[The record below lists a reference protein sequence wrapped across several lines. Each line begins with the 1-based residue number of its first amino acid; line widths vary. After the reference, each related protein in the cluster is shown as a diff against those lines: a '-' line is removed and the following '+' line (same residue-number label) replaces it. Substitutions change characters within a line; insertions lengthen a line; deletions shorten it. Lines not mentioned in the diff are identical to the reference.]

1 MSTDNISE
9 NKKATKDF
17 YVKLYFDYVT
27 GDETVVLISRTLG
40 INGVSFWVWLNAVMS
55 KYDGLFTPRDID
67 LLLYSDED
75 KNIALNY
82 IQKFKEMNILWET
95 NERKFTTVF
104 LRDTY
109 LTRLQESKRKSLV
122 SGRFKGKGN
131 LSESDRAAISKDIEA
146 EVAAFFEKEK
156 VRYDRRYPINI
167 QSCFM
172 DRMYDEALPEPSSYQ
187 PIEFVNHEEVY
198 PEEDIPEEIF
208 QSDPYFTIEDSDYSL
223 LDDTCPDEVTFE
235 EEPVQ
240 PNMWQA
246 PTVPVDV
253 QAKID
258 EQAKPEATTEGTD
271 SEAVKKLMS
280 WGLYQSQIKSV
291 LDATTPEILDA
302 YIQMTEA
309 NAREPG
315 KYIMALLKKGAK
327 ISKPVETPVVTP
339 VEPKQEAPTVTQV
352 QDSTSEFKP
361 ILAEDDY
368 RRMFDD
374 AVQTI
379 YLMFGM
385 NSSLSYLKDTGWK
398 SRRANN
404 EPIKV
409 VHTIQ
414 TYAHILEKVK
424 PQLLKKFESNPH
436 DLDQHLFQ
444 VIANDRLSDNIINEW
459 SQLSSNP
466 EVVENIEKMAQNG
479 NPIAQMGLKLN
490 NIQ

>member
-40 INGVSFWVWLNAVMS
+40 INGVSFWIWLNAVMS

-67 LLLYSDED
+67 LLLYSDDD

-122 SGRFKGKGN
+122 SGRFKGKSS
-131 LSESDRAAISKDIEA
+131 LSESERSEIAKNIEA

-172 DRMYDEALPEPSSYQ
+172 DRMYDETLPEPSSYQ

-198 PEEDIPEEIF
+198 PEENIPEEIF
-208 QSDPYFTIEDSDYSL
+208 PSEPYFTIEDSDYSL
-223 LDDTCPDEVTFE
+223 LDENYPDEVTFE
-235 EEPVQ
+235 EDPVQ

-246 PTVPVDV
+246 PTAPTEEVKQNTETSDEIT
-253 QAKID
+253 AK
-258 EQAKPEATTEGTD
+258 
-271 SEAVKKLMS
+271 LRS
-280 WGLYQSQIKSV
+280 WGVYEKQINELRSLVSPELFEAYVRMAESEGKKPGAF
-291 LDATTPEILDA
+291 LNDAINNKWDCS
-302 YIQMTEA
+302 
-309 NAREPG
+309 
-315 KYIMALLKKGAK
+315 KYLRK
-327 ISKPVETPVVTP
+327 T
-339 VEPKQEAPTVTQV
+339 VEPKQEVPIVTQV
-352 QDSTSEFKP
+352 HDSVAESKP
-361 ILAEDDY
+361 ILDEDNY
-368 RRMFDD
+368 RHMFDD

-379 YLMFGM
+379 YLLFGM
-385 NSSLSYLKDTGWK
+385 NSSLSYLKETGWK
-398 SRRANN
+398 SRRANS

-414 TYAHILEKVK
+414 NYAHILEKVR
-424 PQLLKKFESNPH
+424 PQLLKKFENNPH

-444 VIANDRLSDNIINEW
+444 VIANDRLSDNIVNEW
-459 SQLSSNP
+459 SNLSSNP
-466 EVVENIEKMAQNG
+466 EVVANIEKMAQNG

-490 NIQ
+490 TIQ